1 MDKPA
6 APTPVFSVVVPF
18 YNESENLPQ
27 LVKELDE
34 MLHALNEPAEII
46 LANDGSTDEYQR
58 PPMSPEFPVRWLD
71 LSKNSGQSAA
81 MYYGMQA
88 ARGEFVILL
97 DADLQNDP
105 FDVPKLF
112 ERLQKEKLDLITG
125 IRISRKD
132 NFIRRA
138 SSRIANRVRSF
149 LLHDDTTDTG
159 CTLKVVRAEAAK
171 RLPAWN
177 GMHRFIPALVK
188 ASGYRIGEAPV
199 SHRARHAGVSKVI
212 GRKRAVR
219 ATTDLM
225 GMLWLSSRQFH
236 GRLLPEKP
244 GEGEVPPADAQLA
257 ADGSKALEEKKKP
270 GDREREASTAG

>member
-6 APTPVFSVVVPF
+6 AATPFFSVVIPF

-27 LVKELDE
+27 LIKELDE
-34 MLHALNEPAEII
+34 MLHALNQPGEII
-46 LANDGSTDEYQR
+46 LVNDGSTDSYER

-71 LSKNSGQSAA
+71 LSQNSGQSAA
-81 MYYGMQA
+81 MYYGMQS
-88 ARGEFVILL
+88 ARGEYVILL

-105 FDVPKLF
+105 FDVPKLY
-112 ERLQKEKLDLITG
+112 ERLQKDELDLITG

-132 NFIRRA
+132 NFIRRI

-149 LLHDDTTDTG
+149 LLNDETTDTG
-159 CTLKVVRAEAAK
+159 CTLKVVKAEAAK

-177 GMHRFIPALVK
+177 GMHRFIPALIK
-188 ASGYRIGEAPV
+188 ASGYKIGEAPV

-236 GRLLPEKP
+236 GRLLPEKAGDGP
-244 GEGEVPPADAQLA
+244 LPKADPELSNPDEPKTDQ
-257 ADGSKALEEKKKP
+257 DP
-270 GDREREASTAG
+270 RGDREREASTAG